1 MGMGQV
7 AGEIP
12 LGFAQGRVIPLHQA
26 GEVIDGE
33 QSLADGVGQGIQPEI
48 RVDAVLPHREGDVHL
63 TLAHLGQAVLCPLLV
78 TQPDPRCL
86 AFELAQVERREQGEG
101 AVHAGD
107 DELPLCAGGIE
118 GGGLDQVVQ
127 GEQYGLQLQLQIE
140 GARGGIQ
147 PVGGADEQGIVEGL
161 PQATQGLADG
171 GLAQMQAAGG
181 PAAIALFQQDLQ
193 DNQQIKIYAPEL
205 FQQHDMNPL
214 QFLDEFIPFV
224 FISWRPYAR
233 TVSRL
238 HGGWYRM

>member
-1 MGMGQV
+1 MGVGQV

-48 RVDAVLPHREGDVHL
+48 RIDAVLTHREGDVHL

-86 AFELAQVERREQGEG
+86 TLELAEVERCEQGEG

-107 DELPLCAGGIE
+107 DELPLGADGIE

-127 GEQYGLQLQLQIE
+127 RQQYGLQLLLQIE
-140 GARGGIQ
+140 GARGGVQ
-147 PVGGADEQGIVEGL
+147 PVG
-161 PQATQGLADG
+161 
-171 GLAQMQAAGG
+171 
-181 PAAIALFQQDLQ
+181 
-193 DNQQIKIYAPEL
+193 
-205 FQQHDMNPL
+205 
-214 QFLDEFIPFV
+214 
-224 FISWRPYAR
+224 
-233 TVSRL
+233 
-238 HGGWYRM
+238 